1 MAIGFTGTQLGLV
14 WKQKSTLKSVLEKLR
29 PVFSKFHHG
38 DCIGADKQANDLAR
52 ELNYRIVSHPPSNEK
67 KRAFCEADQVLPP
80 KEYLARN
87 HDIVNCSQVL
97 IACPKESQEVVRSG
111 TWSTIR
117 YARKM
122 KKDIIII
129 YFDGTIRKEI
139 RSK

>member
-1 MAIGFTGTQLGLV
+1 MAVGFTGTQLGLA
-14 WKQKSTLKSVLEKLR
+14 WKQKATLRSILEQLHSVFL
-29 PVFSKFHHG
+29 KFHHG
-38 DCIGADKQANDLAR
+38 DCIGADKESNDLAR
-52 ELNYRIVSHPPSNEK
+52 EIGFKIVSHPPLNES
-67 KRAFCEADQVLPP
+67 KRAFCEADQILPS
-80 KEYLARN
+80 KEYLERN
-87 HDIVNCSQVL
+87 HDIVNHSQIL

-122 KKDIIII
+122 QKDIIII